1 MNSLPRP
8 GKTGKTGSTR
18 QLTPWLLAVVV
29 CAVLLPGC
37 TRQFYRKFADRQV
50 DGILK
55 DKDQY
60 EQWAIEQ
67 YHVYP
72 DPRARFADP
81 TRPDRPPMPPDDPA
95 ARSLSPNPQ
104 KPGHPGIAYIEGN
117 LYLDVI
123 AEWDAQNRAEDADE
137 DLLKLPVLDL
147 KVGRGE
153 GDRQS
158 SAPEAKTTNA
168 DGACN
173 ERPFLIRLE
182 QAVELG
188 VFNSRQFQ
196 TARENL
202 YLAALPVTLQRFAFA
217 PQAFAAETAIREI
230 TGRGTPEGQHNRWRL
245 DGAAGFTKQFA
256 TGALLLLQIANQT
269 VIEMGQFA
277 GRPTVSESVLTLDL
291 VQPLLRGGGFAV
303 TLEALTQAER
313 TLLYQIRNYARFR
326 KDFYVSI
333 VGGLGFTGL
342 NFDVAGGFFAQPA
355 GYLPT
360 LQLKAQL
367 EIERQNIAHTQEIL
381 RFFRAFSEGGDL
393 SPLQVEQVEQ
403 NLLRSRTTILTREQ
417 DYRNNLDDFKLQ
429 LGVPTDLPLELD
441 EAPLAKLV
449 KQLHDYVHTFNQFRK
464 VRLDAAELAAPDNA
478 PQLRAALGLLLT
490 DSEFVRRAK
499 RFRGEFSRR
508 WADWERLTQL
518 DRALDFSAYLGEL
531 LEVPLTVPQDLVE
544 EQLRR
549 YRQEQQRLKDLE
561 TDREVQGKSLDE
573 EERKRLEALDFEIE
587 IGRFESL
594 LAKYEEQFGRAGVY
608 LSEPVRAATWTGL
621 LGLPWGA
628 GPWLTA
634 NYEGTRGELAQRF
647 GRLQTTLFR
656 DLLNQLDQVLGE
668 ARNERIDEIRDRWP
682 ELPASRLAG
691 LDLVAADE
699 ELALKAVGQAAL
711 TNRLDLM
718 NVRAQTVDAWRQI
731 AVTANSLLGVLNVAY
746 HLDSF
751 SPLGEAKPLAFG
763 GSRNRHQLVINGELP
778 LVRRAERN
786 TYRAILIAFQQQRR
800 DQMAA
805 EDRILREV
813 RSELRQLRVQAENY
827 KIQQRAVELAYSQ
840 LENSLETFRAPPA
853 PGAQGGAASAAA
865 LTQQLLN
872 ALNSLPREQN
882 VLVSTWINY
891 QVARLQLYR
900 DLELM
905 PLDNRGVWIDE
916 PATDEHHC
924 PAPGLFDPD
933 PAAGGVQ
940 RLPDAAPDPSE
951 RLPQPRLLPGQ
962 RAP

>member
-1 MNSLPRP
+1 MKSLPRP
-8 GKTGKTGSTR
+8 GKTGESGKAR
-18 QLTPWLLAVVV
+18 RWTPLLLLVLA
-29 CAVLLPGC
+29 CAVFLPGC
-37 TRQFYRKFADRQV
+37 TRQFFRKFADRQV
-50 DGILK
+50 DGLLK

-81 TRPDRPPMPPDDPA
+81 TKPDRPPMPPDDPA
-95 ARSLSPNPQ
+95 AKALSPNPQ
-104 KPGHPGIAYIEGN
+104 RPWLVGVAYIEGN
-117 LYLDVI
+117 VYLDII
-123 AEWDAQNRAEDADE
+123 AEWDAKNRAEDSDE

-153 GDRQS
+153 GERQGS
-158 SAPEAKTTNA
+158 TPQTQTGTSADPCT
-168 DGACN
+168 D
-173 ERPFLIRLE
+173 RPFLIRLE
-182 QAVELG
+182 QASELG
-188 VFNSRQFQ
+188 VFNSREFQ

-202 YLAALPVTLQRFAFA
+202 YLAALPVTLQQFAFA
-217 PQAFAAETAIREI
+217 PQAFAVETAIRER

-245 DGAAGFTKQFA
+245 DGAAGFTQQFA

-269 VIEMGQFA
+269 VIEMGRTASRQ
-277 GRPTVSESVLTLDL
+277 TISESVLTFDL
-291 VQPLLRGGGFAV
+291 MQPFLRGGGFAV

-313 TLLYQIRNYARFR
+313 DLLYQIRNYARFR
-326 KDFYVSI
+326 KLFYVSI
-333 VGGLGFTGL
+333 AAGVAIGGT
-342 NFDVAGGFFAQPA
+342 NFDVAGGFFSPPA

-360 LQLKAQL
+360 LQRKAQL
-367 EIERQNIAHTQEIL
+367 EIERQNISHTQEIL

-403 NLLRSRTTILTREQ
+403 NLLRSRSTVLTREQ
-417 DYRNNLDDFKLQ
+417 DYRDSLDRFKLQ
-429 LGVPTDLPLELD
+429 VGVPTDLPLELD
-441 EAPLAKLV
+441 ESPLATLV

-464 VRLDAAELAAPDNA
+464 VRLDAADLAAPDNA
-478 PQLRAALGLLLT
+478 PQLREALRGLLT
-490 DSEFVRRAK
+490 DSEFVRRAQ
-499 RFRGEFSRR
+499 RFRGEYARR
-508 WADWERLTQL
+508 WIFWERLTLL
-518 DRALDFSAYLGEL
+518 DRALDFPGYLADL
-531 LEVPLTVPQDLVE
+531 LGLPVEVPQGLVE
-544 EQLRR
+544 AELRR
-549 YRQEQQRLKDLE
+549 LRREQQQLKDLE
-561 TDREVQGKSLDE
+561 TDLDVQGKTLAPADQQRLDE
-573 EERKRLEALDFEIE
+573 LDFEME
-587 IGRFESL
+587 VGRFEGL
-594 LAKYEEQFGRAGVY
+594 LSDYEEQFGRAGVY
-608 LSEPVRAATWTGL
+608 LSEPARAATWTGL

-628 GPWLTA
+628 GAWLTA
-634 NYEGTRGELAQRF
+634 EYEGIRGEFALRL
-647 GRLQTTLFR
+647 GRLQTTRFR
-656 DLLNQLDQVLGE
+656 DLLNQLDQVLGA
-668 ARNERIDEIRDRWP
+668 ARNERIDAIRNRWP
-682 ELPASRLAG
+682 DLPQSTLAG
-691 LDLVAADE
+691 VDLVTADE
-699 ELALKAVGQAAL
+699 CTALNLVGQTAL

-731 AVTANSLLGVLNVAY
+731 AVSANALLGVLNVAY

-786 TYRAILIAFQQQRR
+786 AYRAVLIAFQQQRR

-805 EDRILREV
+805 EDRIVREV

-882 VLVSTWINY
+882 ALVSTWIGY
-891 QVARLQLYR
+891 HVTRLQLYR

-905 PLDNRGVWIDE
+905 PLDDRGVWIDE
-916 PATDEHHC
+916 PAANDC
-924 PAPGLFDPD
+924 RAAPGLFDPE
-933 PAAGGVQ
+933 PAAGGE
-940 RLPDAAPDPSE
+940 RLPEPGPDASE
-951 RLPQPRLLPGQ
+951 RLPQPRVLPTERG
-962 RAP
+962 P